1 MPIEPRH
8 VLGLRGIDGQVSLG
22 EEARFSGFLR
32 DAALWVED
40 GSFSVPFSAA
50 ALELL
55 AEYCCTAHR
64 AFLQRAASE
73 IDHMAQFTARIVDID
88 LDLFYE
94 VLRAANFLD
103 CDGLIEMAT
112 TATAKLLR
120 EVHKDPELLASV
132 LGATQSE
139 DTTAFLPRSSAWHA
153 SVNEPILEPPADM
166 TITSAASHAIED
178 EDALFLCL
186 LACDAPTLR
195 ALKGLSPAW
204 RQRSR
209 ATLDDPHWQLM
220 QHTLDLDWALGIEV
234 RLPHAYANP
243 CLQADLVNGLHAP
256 PPPPQY
262 SRLPRPYFRRLAAS
276 CTASDGRAR
285 SACAR
290 HYRGSRLSS
299 YSSSPLTSGGSASG
313 WACSVHARCARQ
325 PAMRTSV
332 PSGQL
337 IVTVRTAPRSVPSTC
352 SPQASITSTAPRT
365 MMSASA

>member
-1 MPIEPRH
+1 MSIEPRH

-103 CDGLIEMAT
+103 CDGLVEMAT

-243 CLQADLVNGLHAP
+243 CLQADLEMGSTPRRRPPNTHGSRGPTFAGWPRAAPQAMGVRAP
-256 PPPPQY
+256 PVPDTT
-262 SRLPRPYFRRLAAS
+262 AARDS
-276 CTASDGRAR
+276 QATRALR
-285 SACAR
+285 
-290 HYRGSRLSS
+290 
-299 YSSSPLTSGGSASG
+299 
-313 WACSVHARCARQ
+313 
-325 PAMRTSV
+325 
-332 PSGQL
+332 
-337 IVTVRTAPRSVPSTC
+337 
-352 SPQASITSTAPRT
+352 
-365 MMSASA
+365 